1 MERREKILYALT
13 GLLAG
18 LLSGFLGT
26 GGGMVA
32 APMFMGPLKLPPERA
47 LATSIFLLLPLCAL
61 SALFYGNQG
70 LDITAVLPF
79 LAGGAGGGLLC
90 GLFYHKISPRL
101 LQKVFALLML
111 YGGVRSLLG

>member
-1 MERREKILYALT
+1 MGKRETVLYALT

-18 LLSGFLGT
+18 LLSGFLGS
-26 GGGMVA
+26 GGGMAA

-61 SALFYGNQG
+61 SAFFYGRQG
-70 LDITAVLPF
+70 LDIMAALPF

-90 GLFYHKISPRL
+90 GLFYRKISPRML
-101 LQKVFALLML
+101 RKGFALLML
-111 YGGVRSLLG
+111 YGGIRSLLG